1 MHCILCFKYDFVTLQ
16 YLCNNN
22 NNKYL
27 YEDDVV
33 TGQHCAYIQQRWEGI
48 GARKEPGTKC
58 EDMTIVHGEQ
68 FPLRQKCDNTHKKD
82 TLQAHYKHLESFLS
96 SQVYFQAFSSGEIQA
111 REKEQEQWIK
121 YSKKVVKQ
129 RKKEDS

>member
-1 MHCILCFKYDFVTLQ
+1 MHAGCSTENWFPEISKLPSRCQF
-16 YLCNNN
+16 
-22 NNKYL
+22 
-27 YEDDVV
+27 
-33 TGQHCAYIQQRWEGI
+33 WEI
-48 GARKEPGTKC
+48 PN
-58 EDMTIVHGEQ
+58 IIIP

-82 TLQAHYKHLESFLS
+82 TLQAHYKHLESFFLS

-129 RKKEDS
+129 RKKKERKKEDS

>member
-1 MHCILCFKYDFVTLQ
+1 MSSNSNSLL
-16 YLCNNN
+16 
-22 NNKYL
+22 
-27 YEDDVV
+27 VV
-33 TGQHCAYIQQRWEGI
+33 T
-48 GARKEPGTKC
+48 
-58 EDMTIVHGEQ
+58 
-68 FPLRQKCDNTHKKD
+68 PLRQKCDNTHKKD

-129 RKKEDS
+129 RKKKERKKIAKVNSENCNNDTKVQMRENSISATCIKFTLRLLGRSSKPR